1 MKKFANILTIVAAL
15 LIAAGA
21 ALVITALAAQAW
33 VVFKEKM
40 PQ

>member
-21 ALVITALAAQAW
+21 ALVITALAAQQG
-33 VVFKEKM
+33 EGNTTHL
-40 PQ
+40 